1 MEDQNREDVHKKSK
15 RLRLRPVILGA
26 VLTGYTVFS
35 LLDAFVI
42 PRDIVTVEEVQAA
55 GDAYKSA
62 AGEEPDSQD
71 SGQDA
76 AAENELNAEQN
87 ESRDQNQSQDQNQSR
102 DQNQIENNSKNQ
114 DAAQNSGKGKGRAGA
129 PEHGKKRHKK
139 RSTEEDAQG
148 ADSMDGTK
156 ESGNAG
162 STDNTD
168 SSGNAGSTDASDSSK
183 NEGSADVVSG
193 ATASAADSY
202 TADGYTVDS
211 YTADG
216 VSITLKQE
224 RVSDTEVYIADIVL
238 DDPSALL
245 SGLANGSFG
254 RNISQKTS
262 EIAESAGAVLAVNG
276 DYYGFRDSGYVMRNG
291 YLYRDTPRSGS
302 GNEDL
307 VVYSDGRMEIIDESQ
322 VSAAELQS
330 AGAVQIYSFG
340 PGLIKDGEVTVSPGD
355 EVDQSMNSNPRTAIG
370 MVEPGH
376 YIMVVSDGR
385 TSESAGLSLA
395 ELAEVMQE
403 QGCTTAYNLD
413 GGGSSTMWFNGRVVN
428 NPTSGGRNIK
438 ERKVS
443 DIVYI

>member
-1 MEDQNREDVHKKSK
+1 MEDQNRQDMHKKSK
-15 RLRLRPVILGA
+15 KLRLRPVILGA

-162 STDNTD
+162 STDAGG
-168 SSGNAGSTDASDSSK
+168 SAENAGGADA
-183 NEGSADVVSG
+183 VSG
-193 ATASAADSY
+193 ATASAADSNTADSNTVDSN

-224 RVSDTEVYIADIVL
+224 RVSDTEVYIADIVF